1 MSDLPKH
8 LGGHA
13 NRTHLDI
20 QNLKYLQDK
29 YKIHTMVDI
38 GCGPGGMIREANSM
52 GIQSCGIDGDFTLDF
67 TDISVVLNDF
77 TESSYKF
84 EETFDLAWSVE
95 FVEHVEEQYI
105 PNFMPVLK
113 QAKYVFMTYSP
124 LKNFFHYNV
133 KDSAY
138 WIKVF
143 EDYGFKHDEEETRF
157 IRNNSSMKRNFVRYC
172 GHFFINGEI
181 WKI

>member
-1 MSDLPKH
+1 MSNLPKH

-13 NRTHLDI
+13 NITHLDV

-29 YKIHTMVDI
+29 YKIQTMVDI
-38 GCGPGGMIREANSM
+38 GCGPGGMIRKANSM
-52 GIQSCGIDGDFTLDF
+52 GIASCGIDGDFTLDF

-77 TESSYKF
+77 TKSSYKF
-84 EETFDLAWSVE
+84 ETTFDLAWSVE

-105 PNFMPVLK
+105 PNFMSVFK

-124 LKNFFHYNV
+124 MECGYHYNV
-133 KDSAY
+133 KDSPY

-143 EDYGFKHDEEETRF
+143 EDYGFTHDEEETKF
-157 IRNNSSMKRNFVRYC
+157 IRNNSSMQRNFVRDC
-172 GHFFINGEI
+172 GHFFINESYNN
-181 WKI
+181 